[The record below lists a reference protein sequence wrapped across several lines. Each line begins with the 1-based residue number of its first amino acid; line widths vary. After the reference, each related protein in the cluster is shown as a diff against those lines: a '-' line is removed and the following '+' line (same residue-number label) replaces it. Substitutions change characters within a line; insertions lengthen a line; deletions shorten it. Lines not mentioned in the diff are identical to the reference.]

1 MPDFAL
7 LGSIL
12 HQAGLV
18 RGAPQDKEA
27 IGDGLCTPCP
37 QCRPCCEPTWG
48 GWGQGRHERER
59 LPVRRLHLAV
69 AVQPWPES
77 WPRIQSLL
85 RPQVSMLE
93 APGLQTPNASLS
105 ASTKLH
111 LALLQLL
118 GGHDAAL
125 ALQALWPFPPVS
137 GTRELLSPQPLAAPA
152 APGRLGS
159 TAGADPTPLWGWAG
173 MEGARPGPSWGP
185 QGAPVFQQVTQ

>member
-1 MPDFAL
+1 MVCAHPAH
-7 LGSIL
+7 SAA
-12 HQAGLV
+12 HAV
-18 RGAPQDKEA
+18 SPRGAGGGRGAMREQGCLSEGCTWPWLSSP
-27 IGDGLCTPCP
+27 GLNP
-37 QCRPCCEPTWG
+37 G
-48 GWGQGRHERER
+48 HEC
-59 LPVRRLHLAV
+59 
-69 AVQPWPES
+69 
-77 WPRIQSLL
+77 SLL

-93 APGLQTPNASLS
+93 APGLQMPSASLS

-118 GGHDAAL
+118 GGHDA